1 MVRDILK
8 ESESY
13 IKLKDD
19 IENSITPVSLSGVIP
34 ESLPDILNN
43 LIDDF
48 NTQILVVTRDE
59 YRAKRLSEEIRLLYG
74 NVKYFPKKDL
84 IFYDIDA
91 SSREVSYERL
101 DVMKGFAKGERLIAV
116 SSIDALFNKM
126 DTLKNFSEKNLYLE
140 IGSDYEIDVL
150 IKSLITMGYENV
162 DMIEGKGQF
171 SHRGGIIDI
180 YPINEDRPYRIE
192 FFDTEIDSIR
202 EFDKDTQRTIM
213 NVDKVEV
220 EGSREIYLSIDDKDQ
235 IIKGLKKDLQKLE
248 NEHGDN
254 DDYAHIIEKARDKY
268 GFYIEKL
275 EKGIEVEN
283 VELLIPYLKRELSSI
298 LDFLSDESIVL
309 IEDSSRVEESLKN
322 FLYNFEIQLK
332 DHMET
337 GELLYKH
344 GSMMNSKAYIMDR
357 IKEKNVVLANNLMR
371 TGRLFRAKDKINFN
385 TKSVISYQGDI
396 RLFVED
402 LKYYI
407 KSEKNIIVF
416 ADERNRG
423 VNLAEDLNSFGIEAR
438 YTDDYNDNDSPVK
451 IIPHTISKGFEYTD
465 IDTVFIS
472 YKDIFGSTKKK
483 RRKRKL
489 KNASKIDSFADL
501 KIGDFVVHENHGV
514 GKYTGTEQLEVQG
527 INKDYLTIEYSGS
540 DKLYIPID
548 QMNLVQKYI
557 GNNTDRIKVNR
568 LGSAEWGKTKARVR
582 KAIEDMAKELIELYA
597 KREVVEGYRFSEDTP
612 WQKEFEDM
620 FPYDETDDQL
630 KAVEEIKKDMEKSKP
645 MDRLLCGD
653 VGYGKTEVALRAIF
667 KAVMDGKQVAFLVPT
682 TILAEQHYKTMIERF
697 SNFPINIEVLSRFKT
712 PSEEQK
718 IIEGLKVGDVDVI
731 VGTHKILSKNVN
743 YKNLGLLV
751 IDEEQRF
758 GVKQK
763 ETIKAKKETVDV
775 LTLTATPI
783 PRTLHMSLSGI
794 RDMSVLEEP
803 PGERYP
809 VQTYVME
816 NNDSIIRDAVL
827 KEINRGGQVYIIY
840 NQVRSIDRFAGE
852 IQNLIPEARVTVAH
866 GQMGEKRLEDVM
878 ASFLD
883 KEYDV
888 LVCTTIIE
896 TGLDIPNVN
905 TMIVMDSNNLGLSQ
919 LYQLRGRVG
928 RSNRIAFAYLM
939 YDKTRVLT
947 ELSEKRLKTIKE
959 FTEFGSG
966 FKIAM
971 RDLEIRGGGNLL
983 GSEQHGQMATV
994 GYDLY
999 IKFLDQA
1006 IKRLRGVKSEERI
1019 ETIIDLNID
1028 GYIKSS
1034 YISSEERKIEIYK
1047 KISLVETQ
1055 EDVDNLIDELIDIY
1069 GDVSKEVMNLIT
1081 ISYIKNLASKIRIST
1096 VRQINNK
1103 VHFIFE
1109 RNEDVPEGLPG
1120 FLLEKYKDSIQFG
1133 TRAKPTV
1140 IYSLKNTTQKGIL
1153 NEIQIILADICSFLG
1168 IK

>member
-13 IKLKDD
+13 RKLKDD
-19 IENSITPVSLSGVIP
+19 IVNSISPVSLSGVIP
-34 ESLPDILNN
+34 ESLPDIVNN
-43 LIDDF
+43 IMNDMSRQMLI
-48 NTQILVVTRDE
+48 VTRDE
-59 YRAKRLSEEIRLLYG
+59 YRAKRLSEEIKLLYG
-74 NVKYFPKKDL
+74 NTKYFPKKDL
-84 IFYDIDA
+84 VFYDMDA

-101 DVMKGFAKGERLIAV
+101 DIMKSFARGESIVAV
-116 SSIDALFNKM
+116 SSMDAIFNKM
-126 DTLKNFSEKNLYLE
+126 DTLKNFTEKNLYLE
-140 IGSDYEIDVL
+140 IGSDYEIDSL
-150 IKSLITMGYENV
+150 IKSLIVMGYENV

-171 SHRGGIIDI
+171 SHRGGILDI
-180 YPINEDRPYRIE
+180 YPINEERPYRIE

-202 EFDKDTQRTIM
+202 EFDKDTQRTLI
-213 NVDKVEV
+213 NADNVEV
-220 EGSREIYLSIDDKDQ
+220 EGSREIYLSSDDKEE
-235 IIKGLKKDLQKLE
+235 IILGLKKDLDSLKK
-248 NEHGDN
+248 EHGEKEE
-254 DDYAHIIEKARDKY
+254 YSHIIEKASEKY
-268 GFYIEKL
+268 EFYIERL
-275 EKGIEVEN
+275 EKDIDIEN
-283 VELLIPYLKRELSSI
+283 VELLIPYLRRELSSI
-298 LDFLSDESIVL
+298 LDFMSEDALIF
-309 IEDSSRVEESLKN
+309 IEDSSRVEESLNN
-322 FLYNFEIQLK
+322 FLYNFESQVK

-337 GELLYKH
+337 GELLSKH
-344 GSMMNSKAYIMDR
+344 SDMINSKSYIMNR
-357 IKEKNVVLANNLMR
+357 IKERNVVLANNLMR
-371 TGRLFRAKDKINFN
+371 TGRLFRSKDKINFF
-385 TKSVISYQGDI
+385 TKSVIAYQGDI

-407 KSEKNIIVF
+407 KSKKNVVIF
-416 ADERNRG
+416 SDERSRG
-423 VNLAEDLNSFGIEAR
+423 LNLAEDLNSFSIDAR
-438 YTDDYNDNDSPVK
+438 YSDDYEDDISAVK
-451 IIPHTISKGFEYTD
+451 IIPHSIGKGFEYTD

-483 RRKRKL
+483 RRKKKI

-514 GKYTGTEQLEVQG
+514 GKYTGTEQLQVQG
-527 INKDYLTIEYSGS
+527 VSKDYLTIEYSGS

-597 KREVVEGYRFSEDTP
+597 KREVVDGYKFSEDTP

-682 TILAEQHYKTMIERF
+682 TILAEQHYKTMVERF
-697 SNFPINIEVLSRFKT
+697 SNFPVNIEVLSRFKT
-712 PSEEQK
+712 PAEERK
-718 IIEGLKVGDVDVI
+718 IIESLKLGDVDVI
-731 VGTHKILSKNVN
+731 VGTHKILSKNVA
-743 YKNLGLLV
+743 YKDLGLLV

-763 ETIKAKKETVDV
+763 EVIKSKKESIDV

-816 NNDSIIRDAVL
+816 NNDNVVRDAVL
-827 KEINRGGQVYIIY
+827 KEINRNGQVYIIY
-840 NQVRSIDRFAGE
+840 NKVRSIDRFANE
-852 IQNLIPEARVTVAH
+852 IQNLIPEARITVGH

-878 ASFLD
+878 TSFLD
-883 KEYDV
+883 REYDV

-905 TMIVMDSNNLGLSQ
+905 TMIVIDSNNMGLSQ

-939 YDKTRVLT
+939 YDKSRVLT

-1006 IKRLRGVKSEERI
+1006 IKRLRGVESVEKV

-1047 KISLVETQ
+1047 KISLVETE

-1096 VRQINNK
+1096 VRQIGNK

-1109 RNEDVPEGLPG
+1109 KNEDVPEGLPG
-1120 FLLEKYKDSIQFG
+1120 FLLNEYKDRIQFAM
-1133 TRAKPTV
+1133 RSKPTI
-1140 IYSLKNTTQKGIL
+1140 IYNLNSINQKGIID
-1153 NEIQIILADICSFLG
+1153 EIKIILVDICSFLE